1 MTGDVVNLR
10 QFRKQKART
19 EKDKTAEQNRI
30 SFGRTKA
37 EKQLTRTLN
46 DKASKALDQGKR
58 ETCTGRHGRRRIG
71 APANAEPLNSI

>member
-19 EKDKTAEQNRI
+19 EKDKIAEQNRI

-37 EKQLTRTLN
+37 EKKLTRSLN
-46 DKASKALDQGKR
+46 DRAEKFHEQGRR
-58 ETCTGRHGRRRIG
+58 ET
-71 APANAEPLNSI
+71 APDQTDDQT

>member
-19 EKDKTAEQNRI
+19 EKDKTADQNRI

-37 EKQLTRTLN
+37 EKQLTKALN
-46 DKASKALDQGKR
+46 DKASKTLDQGKR
-58 ETCTGRHGRRRIG
+58 QTPT
-71 APANAEPLNSI
+71 APGDEK